1 MVSTQKFGG
10 AWKGTDAV
18 PRVATVLASL
28 LLIASAIGVNV
39 GRYPVVWEM
48 VGGLEAGN
56 VGTDHQG
63 PESAVGAAPQTP
75 EPPAV
80 AAQRQGPPDGC
91 QAQSDLQA
99 SPGESAPPQPQL
111 LREPPAAE
119 KPLAVPE
126 SSPPTPNLAGLRP
139 LVPVILSGLEQGP
152 PDPRDAPSAADGQ
165 VRRLPPPDRAG
176 PRPLAAIRAPGDRS
190 VPLSYPS
197 TGL

>member
-1 MVSTQKFGG
+1 MVSTQKFDG

-18 PRVATVLASL
+18 PRFAALLASL
-28 LLIASAIGVNV
+28 LLIAGSIGINIA
-39 GRYPVVWEM
+39 RYPVVWEM
-48 VGGLEAGN
+48 VGGLEASN

-63 PESAVGAAPQTP
+63 PESAVRAAPQSP

-80 AAQRQGPPDGC
+80 TAHRQGPADGC
-91 QAQSDLQA
+91 QAQSDLRA
-99 SPGESAPPQPQL
+99 SPGESASPPPKV
-111 LREPPAAE
+111 LREPPAVE
-119 KPLAVPE
+119 KPVAVPD
-126 SSPPTPNLAGLRP
+126 SSPPAPDLAGLRP

-152 PDPRDAPSAADGQ
+152 PDPRGAPSAADGQ
-165 VRRLPPPDRAG
+165 VRRLPPLDRVS